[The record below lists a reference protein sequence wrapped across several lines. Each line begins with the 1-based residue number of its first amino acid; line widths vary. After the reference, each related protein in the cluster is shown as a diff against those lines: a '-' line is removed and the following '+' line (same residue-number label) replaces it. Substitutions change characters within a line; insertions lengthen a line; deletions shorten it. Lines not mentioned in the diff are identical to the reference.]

1 MEIPPKQRMEKQQTL
16 EREHSEEYRAALRRA
31 VTLAIPHAYSPSQY
45 GTFDV
50 GDRENAG
57 WHGDTLL
64 TESSRKNRQRESW
77 DELIERL
84 FEKDESGHMVLKKS
98 SSSNS

>member
-1 MEIPPKQRMEKQQTL
+1 MEIPPKQRMEKQQIL
-16 EREHSEEYRAALRRA
+16 EREHSDEYRAALRRA

-45 GTFDV
+45 GTFDAS
-50 GDRENAG
+50 DSENSG
-57 WHGDTLL
+57 RHGETLL
-64 TESSRKNRQRESW
+64 TGSSRKNRKRESW

-98 SSSNS
+98 SSNS